1 MVHRSFGDSQM
12 MVKVYSH
19 TLIPQKPLFYRQQ
32 NKLKSAE
39 QNEDFIETLFLTNK
53 SSPKQ
58 LLSIEQSIPN
68 IKIQPSL

>member
-39 QNEDFIETLFLTNK
+39 QNEDFIETLF
-53 SSPKQ
+53 
-58 LLSIEQSIPN
+58 
-68 IKIQPSL
+68 